1 MTLSVSQLVEVINT
15 ALSPLETVTVEGEV
29 DEFKILQ
36 GKWVTFKI
44 RDEQSTVG
52 CFMPVWSSAGRRS
65 TQVENGMK
73 VRVQGRPTLRNKGFF
88 SFVLTSLQ
96 PAGEGALKRAFELL
110 RAKLT
115 EEGLFA
121 AERKRPLP
129 RFPEHIVL
137 ITSRDA
143 AAYSDFI
150 KVLMGRQGGLT
161 VSFLHTQVQGEPA
174 VGQILQAL
182 EFANTELAQVDA
194 LVLVRGGGSLEDLH
208 AFNDERVV
216 RAVAASRIPTIVGI
230 GHERDVSLAELAADV
245 RASTPSNAAEL
256 LVASREELTATLHEM
271 TSRLRHRI
279 LTAIVG
285 RKNMIAN
292 LRQSLIVRW
301 RETLMTRQRSVQ
313 DMQRLLVSLSPSA
326 TLKRGY
332 SITRTSRGKVIRST
346 KQVKAGNLLV
356 ITVADGD
363 IPATVGN

>member
-1 MTLSVSQLVEVINT
+1 MTLSVSQLVDVINT
-15 ALSPLETVTVEGEV
+15 ALTPLETVTVEGEV

-44 RDEQSTVG
+44 RDELSSIG
-52 CFMPVWSSAGRRS
+52 CFMPVWQYR
-65 TQVENGMK
+65 TQVEDGMK

-88 SFVLTSLQ
+88 SFVLTTLQ

-110 RAKLT
+110 KTKLT
-115 EEGLFA
+115 KEGLFA
-121 AERKRPLP
+121 AERKRFLP

-150 KVLMGRQGGLT
+150 KVLTARQGGLS

-174 VGQILQAL
+174 VPQILQAL
-182 EFANTELAQVDA
+182 EFANKELSKVDA

-256 LVASREELTATLHEM
+256 LVASREELAATLQGM
-271 TSRLRHRI
+271 LDRLRHRI
-279 LTAIVG
+279 LSATLA
-285 RKNMIAN
+285 RKNSIII
-292 LRQSLIVRW
+292 LRQSLITRW
-301 RETLMTRQRSVQ
+301 RETLAQRQRTVQ
-313 DMQRLLVSLSPSA
+313 DMQRLLVSLSPQA

-332 SITRTSRGKVIRST
+332 SITRTAEGKVVCST
-346 KQVKAGNLLV
+346 KQVVAGDLLT
-356 ITVADGD
+356 ITVADGS
-363 IPATVGN
+363 IKTSSQ

>member
-15 ALSPLETVTVEGEV
+15 ALTPLETVVVEGEV
-29 DEFKILQ
+29 DEFKIIH

-44 RDEQSTVG
+44 RDEQSSIG
-52 CFMPVWSSAGRRS
+52 CFMPMWQYR
-65 TQVENGMK
+65 TQVEDGML

-96 PAGEGALKRAFELL
+96 PTGEGALKRAFELL
-110 RAKLT
+110 RTKLT
-115 EEGLFA
+115 REGLFSA
-121 AERKRPLP
+121 DRKRPLP

-150 KVLMGRQGGLT
+150 KVLTGRQGGLR

-174 VGQILQAL
+174 VPQILQAL
-182 EFANTELAQVDA
+182 EFANTELPQVDA

-230 GHERDVSLAELAADV
+230 GHERDVSLAELVADV
-245 RASTPSNAAEL
+245 RASTPSNSAEL
-256 LVASREELTATLHEM
+256 LVASREELLVTLHAM
-271 TSRLRHRI
+271 TARLRHRM
-279 LTAIVG
+279 LSATAA
-285 RKNMIAN
+285 RKNALVS
-292 LRQSLIVRW
+292 LRQSLLVRW
-301 RETLMTRQRSVQ
+301 RETLDRRQRVVH
-313 DMQRLLVSLSPSA
+313 DMQRLLISLSPTA

-332 SITRTSRGKVIRST
+332 SITRTSKGKVIRST
-346 KQVKAGNLLV
+346 KQVTVGDALT
-356 ITVADGD
+356 ITITDGD
-363 IPATVGN
+363 LAVTAK

>member
-1 MTLSVSQLVEVINT
+1 MTLTVSQLVNVINT
-15 ALSPLETVTVEGEV
+15 ALEPLETVTVEGEV

-36 GKWVTFKI
+36 GKWVTFKL
-44 RDEQSTVG
+44 RDEGSSIG
-52 CFMPVWSSAGRRS
+52 CFMPVWQYR
-65 TQVENGMK
+65 TQVEDGMV
-73 VRVQGRPTLRNKGFF
+73 VRVQGRPTLRAKGFF
-88 SFVLTSLQ
+88 SFVLTTLQ

-121 AERKRPLP
+121 AERKRVLP

-150 KVLMGRQGGLT
+150 KVLRARQGGLR

-174 VGQILQAL
+174 VAQVLQAL
-182 EFANTELAQVDA
+182 EFATTNLAADA
-194 LVLVRGGGSLEDLH
+194 LVLVRGGGSLEDLQ

-216 RAVAASRIPTIVGI
+216 RAIAASRIPTIVGI

-256 LVASREELTATLHEM
+256 LVVSRQELTATILQLMSQMQHRLI
-271 TSRLRHRI
+271 TSI
-279 LTAIVG
+279 TNY
-285 RKNMIAN
+285 KNSVAT
-292 LRQSLIVRW
+292 LRQSLLVHW
-301 RETLMTRQRSVQ
+301 RETLTTRQRAVR
-313 DMQRLLVSLSPSA
+313 DMQRLLASLSPTA

-332 SITRTSRGKVIRST
+332 SITRTANGTTIRSK
-346 KQVKAGNLLV
+346 KQVRSGHSLRTFV
-356 ITVADGD
+356 QDGE
-363 IPATVGN
+363 IGSVVQ